1 MFPLPALPLVPKL
14 HRFFEPEQTK
24 TFALIFG
31 IALLVQSFLPWSGPG
46 WFNFGG
52 SGIWPMIA
60 GVGLVVLTFVP
71 GLADKLPGN
80 TFFVIAAGVGVLGL
94 GFSFAGIA
102 GSPYFWFAGFGALG
116 LAATCTGLFL
126 WARNGYDNLSWVL
139 VVSGLGGMVLSL
151 IIPFG
156 AGVPLVMI
164 FTQIGGMGLGVFG
177 VLGGIVG
184 CVLCLG
190 FIFLLVLL
198 VMNVVL
204 KKDQADPTQ
213 VERFG
218 STLFIA
224 SLLVPFVAGFVT
236 MPLFAHMLHFVLTT
250 GIFLWLSIWAL
261 VCIIEAR
268 AKGDNLISFS

>member
-94 GFSFAGIA
+94 GFSFVPVTIGMEEHVAGLQMPA
-102 GSPYFWFAGFGALG
+102 H
-116 LAATCTGLFL
+116 LAA
-126 WARNGYDNLSWVL
+126 
-139 VVSGLGGMVLSL
+139 
-151 IIPFG
+151 
-156 AGVPLVMI
+156 AGVAHHARKVHHSHSVVRRPVDRPDERHPPPACPLCRPRHAAHPPES
-164 FTQIGGMGLGVFG
+164 T
-177 VLGGIVG
+177 
-184 CVLCLG
+184 
-190 FIFLLVLL
+190 
-198 VMNVVL
+198 
-204 KKDQADPTQ
+204 
-213 VERFG
+213 
-218 STLFIA
+218 TLFA
-224 SLLVPFVAGFVT
+224 TMSPPYAPFRRVRG
-236 MPLFAHMLHFVLTT
+236 
-250 GIFLWLSIWAL
+250 
-261 VCIIEAR
+261 
-268 AKGDNLISFS
+268 